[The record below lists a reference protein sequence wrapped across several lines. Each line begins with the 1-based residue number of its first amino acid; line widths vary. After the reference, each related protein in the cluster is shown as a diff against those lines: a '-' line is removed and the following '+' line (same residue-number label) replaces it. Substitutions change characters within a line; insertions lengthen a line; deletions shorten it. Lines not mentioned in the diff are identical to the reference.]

1 MWYNFLEPE
10 LIACEGGDKMS
21 KTNKELA
28 VEVAIAYIESS
39 SNLKYG
45 NGASKDLVNLQ
56 TVVTIIKGVHQTLE
70 NLDKD

>member
-1 MWYNFLEPE
+1 
-10 LIACEGGDKMS
+10 MS